1 MSTLKVTTIQ
11 DTAGSNSSTSAEIF
25 QGRAKAWVRFDGTGT
40 VAIDDDY
47 NVSSITDNGRGRYT
61 VNFDTSLTDANYSVV
76 ASCAGDSVNGD
87 SAVCVDIFT
96 GADLGII
103 GADGTYTAPTT
114 SSFILGVFNPTN
126 NNFQQDSFAICAIVY
141 STT

>member
-1 MSTLKVTTIQ
+1 MSEIRVTTIK
-11 DTAGSNSSTSAEIF
+11 DTSGSNSSTTSEIF
-25 QGRAKAWVRFDGTGT
+25 GGRARAWVRFDGTGT

-47 NVSSITDNGRGRYT
+47 NVSSITDNGRGRFT

-76 ASCAGDSVNGD
+76 ASCAGDSVPSN

-96 GADLGII
+96 AASQGTV
-103 GADGTYTAPTT
+103 GADGTLVPPTT
-114 SSFILGVFNPTN
+114 SSFALAVFEPINRLI
-126 NNFQQDSFAICAIVY
+126 QDSAAICAIVY

>member
-61 VNFDTSLTDANYSVV
+61 VNFDTSLTDANYAVV
-76 ASCAGDSVNGD
+76 ASSAGDSFPSD
-87 SAVCVDIFT
+87 SATCVDIFT
-96 GADLGII
+96 ESQNGVV
-103 GADGTYTAPTT
+103 GADGTYVAPTT
-114 SSFILGVFNPTN
+114 SSFALAVFEPGNKII
-126 NNFQQDSFAICAIVY
+126 QDSAAICAIVY